1 MRERLFFNGRERERG
16 GGKEERTGLESRA
29 LGRNQR
35 QTFVPSKKKKKKRE
49 GHDIHFGPRPP
60 LPSLFPRPLPSFYL
74 AHNRVLAFMLNG

>member
-35 QTFVPSKKKKKKRE
+35 QTFVPSKKKKKSERGMTFIS
-49 GHDIHFGPRPP
+49 GHAH
-60 LPSLFPRPLPSFYL
+60 LSLPSFP
-74 AHNRVLAFMLNG
+74 APSPPSI